1 MKQTTN
7 RTRAPQVTV
16 VLDSGSHINAAIE
29 PPAEPD
35 GSDRLLGDSTE

>member
-16 VLDSGSHINAAIE
+16 VLDSGSHINAQHQPRA
-29 PPAEPD
+29 
-35 GSDRLLGDSTE
+35 